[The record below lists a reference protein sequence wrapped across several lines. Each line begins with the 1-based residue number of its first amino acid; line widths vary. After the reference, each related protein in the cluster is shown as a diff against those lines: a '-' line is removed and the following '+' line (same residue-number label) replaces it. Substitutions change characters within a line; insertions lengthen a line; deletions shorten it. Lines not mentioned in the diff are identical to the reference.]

1 MKNSRPPQSPRKHK
15 MRSEE
20 VVWTQ
25 IRNRLDEKRNLEQEG
40 KKTLTIVTDQKS
52 TRCEEKSGTGDDL
65 GGQYT
70 EKLPILTKLP
80 SPCPLGRI
88 PAVSLARDVVYS
100 TSSSTMITTE
110 IMIDQ

>member
-1 MKNSRPPQSPRKHK
+1 MTKIHGGNFSASHPTNAWKSSLVGTRDRHANQ
-15 MRSEE
+15 
-20 VVWTQ
+20 
-25 IRNRLDEKRNLEQEG
+25 NR
-40 KKTLTIVTDQKS
+40 IDQKS

-80 SPCPLGRI
+80 SSCRLGRI
-88 PAVSLARDVVYS
+88 PAAILARDVVYS

-110 IMIDQ
+110 IMIDR